1 MTTKVPNSMLVVFE
15 PAASNAGLSVSGAS
29 DA

>member
-1 MTTKVPNSMLVVFE
+1 MTTKVPNSVLEVFE
-15 PAASNAGLSVSGAS
+15 PAFPNAGLSVSGAS

>member
-1 MTTKVPNSMLVVFE
+1 MTTKVPNSMLEMFE
-15 PAASNAGLSVSGAS
+15 PAASNAGLRVSGVS